1 MFLLLEIKNPTKKK
15 TLTEL
20 CSKSLKGM
28 STQKYKFFFNNVKSG
43 IENEFAIRFAKFDLF

>member
-20 CSKSLKGM
+20 CFKSLKGM